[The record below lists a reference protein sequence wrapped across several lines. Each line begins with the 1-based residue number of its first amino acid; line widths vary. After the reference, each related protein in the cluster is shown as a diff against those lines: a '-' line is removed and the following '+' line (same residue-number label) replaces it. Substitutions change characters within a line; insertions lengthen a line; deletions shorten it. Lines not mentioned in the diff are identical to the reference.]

1 LYKKRGN
8 VAGKTIVRVT
18 TVLLCLLRMPV
29 AYPQVDTPRSAE
41 ESQQSES
48 PQLSLADL
56 DALIED
62 DADED
67 LAEVIRGQ
75 IFDLLV
81 LSVFLS
87 LALVSFFKNSS
98 TLKVVTLIISV
109 LYLGFLKSGLLSVVN
124 IFGLMGWNFPLF
136 RYSLSWYLLM
146 FFTVASTVLWGRLYC
161 GRICSFGAL
170 TQLLD
175 RILPARL
182 RFELPPRL
190 DRGAIYVKY
199 LILGTA
205 LAYFLL
211 TRDNSIY
218 RYIEPF
224 WMFTFNG
231 STVLWIM
238 LGLLLLTTVFIKNFY
253 CRYLCPLGAALGLVS
268 NLTILRIKRWRE
280 CKTCKIC
287 EKACEWGAIQGPKI
301 LVSECVRCDDCE
313 RLYRDER
320 KCPHWLVMKKASA
333 RPEVSTLVQIKT

>member
-1 LYKKRGN
+1 MVSKRIVL
-8 VAGKTIVRVT
+8 VATA
-18 TVLLCLLRMPV
+18 LLCLLWMPV
-29 AYPQVDTPRSAE
+29 AYPQVGTPGSAE
-41 ESQQSES
+41 DSRQSES

-56 DALIED
+56 DDLIEED
-62 DADED
+62 DADEG
-67 LAEVIRGQ
+67 LAEVIGDQ
-75 IFDLLV
+75 ILDLLV
-81 LSVFLS
+81 LAAFLS

-98 TLKVVTLIISV
+98 TLKYVTLIVSIG
-109 LYLGFLKSGLLSVVN
+109 YLGFLKSGLLSIVN
-124 IFGLMGWNFPLF
+124 IFGLIEWNFPLF
-136 RYSLSWYLLM
+136 RYNLSWYLLM
-146 FFTVASTVLWGRLYC
+146 VFTVASTVLWGRLYC

-175 RILPARL
+175 RVLPARL

-211 TRDNSIY
+211 TRDNLVY

-224 WMFTFNG
+224 WMFTLSG
-231 STVLWIM
+231 STVMWIM

-268 NLTILRIKRWRE
+268 NLTVFRIKRWRE
-280 CKTCKIC
+280 CNTCKIC

-313 RLYRDER
+313 RLYRDES
-320 KCPHWLVMKKASA
+320 KCPHWLVIKKASA
-333 RPEVSTLVQIKT
+333 RSEVPTLVQIEPQSS